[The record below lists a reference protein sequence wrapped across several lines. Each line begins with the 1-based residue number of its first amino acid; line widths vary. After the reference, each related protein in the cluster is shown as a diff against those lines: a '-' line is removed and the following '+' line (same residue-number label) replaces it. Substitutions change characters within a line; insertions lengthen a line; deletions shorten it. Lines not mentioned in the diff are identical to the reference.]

1 MTTYLHVYQAPS
13 GQWSGLLL
21 EPVAGIAGCEHPVD
35 VLLEARE
42 RFPACT
48 DLPRD
53 ARQAPQGHAV
63 DMMLPTGGRLLVD
76 AVAEGWTWAIVASDA
91 DIDEGDDPAEWEGA
105 ISHAGKPFDHLAQAL
120 AAGLA
125 AAGIRGD

>member
-1 MTTYLHVYQAPS
+1 MKTYLHVYQAES

-35 VLLEARE
+35 VVIEARE

-63 DMMLPTGGRLLVD
+63 DMMLPTGGRLQVD
-76 AVAEGWTWAIVASDA
+76 AVPDGWTWAIVG
-91 DIDEGDDPAEWEGA
+91 DECDLEEGQDPDDWEGA
-105 ISHAGKPFDHLAQAL
+105 IAHAGAAYSYLAEAL
-120 AAGLA
+120 AAGLV

>member
-1 MTTYLHVYQAPS
+1 MKTYLHVYRAPS

-21 EPVAGIAGCEHPVD
+21 EPVAGIAGCEHSVD
-35 VLLEARE
+35 VLIEARE
-42 RFPACT
+42 RFPECA

-53 ARQAPQGHAV
+53 AWQPPQGHAV
-63 DMMLPTGGRLLVD
+63 DMMLPTGGRLIVD
-76 AVAEGWTWAIVASDA
+76 AVPAGWTWAIVASDA
-91 DIDEGDDPAEWEGA
+91 DIDEDDDPAEWEGA
-105 ISHAGKPFDHLAQAL
+105 IAHAGQPFDHLAQAL